1 MGGVD
6 TLNEHEAI
14 VQSISS
20 NKLEITL
27 LLPRGGIVKA
37 KNEGFEVGDNV
48 CFILDPSKKKITKVL
63 PKLIADL
70 TTAVGS
76 DPLTRAALQ
85 EAPNPEELD
94 MDQWEMEED
103 DDEPLK
109 AKEKDHDEGEKEGKY
124 SFIPGS
130 DPE

>member
-14 VQSISS
+14 VQSISN

-27 LLPRGGIVKA
+27 LLPRGGLVKA